1 MPDLASSG
9 YAAGAAAERARHR
22 NWAQGVAGLAR
33 GANTIMNESAKL
45 VNAVITQEDDK
56 INDWWERDAAG
67 DEIAGQKSD
76 GWIDRAQQQ
85 SVIDPENTLRI
96 YESAWNENVTADRI
110 MEGAGVS
117 RSAAERWLKNQGAEM
132 RSRVMDIAQDGQT
145 RAYETKAYD
154 NQISY
159 GMMLSS
165 DPEISRED
173 FEKGYTERLDST
185 GLDPES
191 YLYQRLSLDRP
202 ENALKFSQN
211 YAESHTKWSVEQNAK
226 TGFMTRMDA
235 MDEAEKLFRQNAPQT
250 DEPSIQYQIEQQAEI
265 IRDNAGTY
273 YDEIVTGVVTD
284 SEQRMTQGAQEF
296 ARMVQ
301 ENPEFSMTDEEFDT
315 FVRETLGMDPDN
327 NEIDR
332 RNVAMLYETI
342 AGGRTTAADATVARY
357 INENQEAVDN
367 AYAGLEQRIKE
378 GAPISVRSYTFT
390 LQGEV
395 IARDSEGDVIQGAP
409 VPFPEEQ
416 YVSSSAAMNTIFRA
430 YQTSK
435 LIGEEGGE
443 VIIPTEYGDIVD
455 LIPEDLKQN
464 PETYRAALEAINSY
478 GAKRAT
484 LMSASMEEKAMNVAT
499 NISYTEQERRNLLAQ
514 MYAAKEIDLDS
525 YTSGLSKIDFAY
537 KEERE
542 LVLGMLKSYIDVQ
555 GDAMP
560 EHLYD
565 QMTSNIDFLD
575 GLDKWIIS
583 WAQNGGTLQSAG
595 AEQYIQ
601 NQVSIFGSAMM
612 LDEMNASYAG
622 LVSEIIDGD
631 MLIGNTYALSESN
644 PAKLVQ
650 MRDQGELMWVRNDVC
665 SAIRQQMSLADSSIT
680 TSADDLLGAAS
691 DLLFGSDYESL
702 SDYQKSIVDV
712 HATLAI
718 YDQTN
723 FELLHDTFVTGQN
736 LGNYKEVT
744 VRMGNGTRTG
754 ILGDDGFVYFM
765 PNCSF
770 DQNQAAS
777 YFYVGTNS
785 DIYDSAMSGEDVRI
799 DLAGYAIGIYKK
811 PSADQI
817 GQRERPAE
825 GPSSL
830 SDWKDY
836 VSVERRGRVQDVI
849 IDNRLWDV
857 VNEDNIDELMNMVSR
872 DPELKQF
879 YGQIQNAWGNHIAYG
894 YSFDQ
899 IHESTPVPEG
909 TSGLRELTAPRVY
922 SIADDPM
929 LIVGKKNIMTM
940 QVRKNNA

>member
-1 MPDLASSG
+1 MPDLAASG
-9 YAAGAAAERARHR
+9 YAAGAAVERARHK
-22 NWAQGVAGLAR
+22 NWAQGVAGIAR
-33 GANTIMNESAKL
+33 GVNTIMTKSADI
-45 VNAVITQEDDK
+45 VNAVITQEDGK
-56 INDWWERDAAG
+56 ISDYVERELAG
-67 DEIAGQKSD
+67 DEVAGQKTE
-76 GWIDRAQQQ
+76 GWMDIAQKN
-85 SVIDPENTLRI
+85 SVVDPDNTLKI
-96 YESAWNENVTADRI
+96 YEDAWNENVNVDRI

-117 RSAAERWLKNQGAEM
+117 RAAAERWLRNQGTELHA
-132 RSRVMDIAQDGQT
+132 RVMDIAQDGQT

-154 NQISY
+154 DQIGY
-159 GMMLSS
+159 GKVLASRPEMTIDEFRSKYNERYEAS
-165 DPEISRED
+165 GFDPSTAY
-173 FEKGYTERLDST
+173 GYSM
-185 GLDPES
+185 
-191 YLYQRLSLDRP
+191 SLDNP
-202 ENALKFSQN
+202 DVAMEFSSI
-211 YAESHTKWSVEQNAK
+211 YAEAKTKYDIEQNAK
-226 TGFMTRMDA
+226 TGFMTKQDA
-235 MDEAEKLFRQNAPQT
+235 MDMAEELFRQNMPDAS
-250 DEPSIQYQIEQQAEI
+250 DDPSLQYDIDVMAEA
-265 IRDNAGTY
+265 IRKDASGY
-273 YDEIVTGVVTD
+273 YDEITTGVVND

-332 RNVAMLYETI
+332 RNAAMLYETI
-342 AGGRTTAADATVARY
+342 AGGRSSAGNAKVVEWLSVP
-357 INENQEAVDN
+357 ENRKSLDDFFAS
-367 AYAGLEQRIKE
+367 LEQSRLD
-378 GAPISVRSYTFT
+378 GTPVSSRSYSFT
-390 LQGEV
+390 AQGV
-395 IARDSEGDVIQGAP
+395 TARDSEGNIMQNATLP
-409 VPFPEEQ
+409 YSEEQ
-416 YVSSSAAMNTIFRA
+416 YVSSSAALNTIFRA
-430 YQTSK
+430 YDAQVAS
-435 LIGEEGGE
+435 EEGPE
-443 VIIPTEYGDIVD
+443 DIISTEYGEILDMM
-455 LIPEDLKQN
+455 PEELRND
-464 PETYRAALEAINSY
+464 PEAFKAAVNYVNNY
-478 GAKRAT
+478 GAQRAT

-514 MYAAKEIDLDS
+514 MYAAGEIDLDS
-525 YTSGLSKIDFAY
+525 YTSGLSKIDFVY

-583 WAQNGGTLQSAG
+583 WAQNGGNLQSAG

-601 NQVSIFGSAMM
+601 NQVSIFGSGMI

-680 TSADDLLGAAS
+680 TSADDLLGTAS

-785 DIYDSAMSGEDVRI
+785 DIYNSAMSGEDVRI
-799 DLAGYAIGIYKK
+799 DLAGYAIGTYKK
-811 PSADQI
+811 PPETIAESHRTRNADIVRNYTEFIEPSAEGFIVSDEVVRADQ
-817 GQRERPAE
+817 GTKERFLSKVLADKNLQHSYEEIYRQIYPNGRYGSSQPNYSMSSSAVYK
-825 GPSSL
+825 PS
-830 SDWKDY
+830 
-836 VSVERRGRVQDVI
+836 
-849 IDNRLWDV
+849 
-857 VNEDNIDELMNMVSR
+857 
-872 DPELKQF
+872 
-879 YGQIQNAWGNHIAYG
+879 
-894 YSFDQ
+894 
-899 IHESTPVPEG
+899 
-909 TSGLRELTAPRVY
+909 
-922 SIADDPM
+922 DDPM

-940 QVRKNNA
+940 QARKNNA

>member
-1 MPDLASSG
+1 MPDLAASG
-9 YAAGAAAERARHR
+9 YAAGAAVERARHK
-22 NWAQGVAGLAR
+22 NWAQGVAGIAR
-33 GANTIMNESAKL
+33 GVNTIMTKSADI
-45 VNAVITQEDDK
+45 VNAVITQEDGK
-56 INDWWERDAAG
+56 ISDYVERELAG
-67 DEIAGQKSD
+67 DEVAGQKTE
-76 GWIDRAQQQ
+76 GWMDIAQKN
-85 SVIDPENTLRI
+85 SVVDPDNTLKI
-96 YESAWNENVTADRI
+96 YEDAWNENVNVDRI

-117 RSAAERWLKNQGAEM
+117 RAAAERWLRNQGAELHA
-132 RSRVMDIAQDGQT
+132 RVMDIAQDGQT

-154 NQISY
+154 DQIGY
-159 GMMLSS
+159 GKVLASRPEMTIDEFRSKYNERYEAS
-165 DPEISRED
+165 GFDPSTAY
-173 FEKGYTERLDST
+173 GYSM
-185 GLDPES
+185 
-191 YLYQRLSLDRP
+191 SLDNP
-202 ENALKFSQN
+202 DVAMEFSSI
-211 YAESHTKWSVEQNAK
+211 YAEAKTKYDIEQNAK
-226 TGFMTRMDA
+226 SGFMTKQDA
-235 MDEAEKLFRQNAPQT
+235 MDMAEELFRQNMPDAA
-250 DEPSIQYQIEQQAEI
+250 DDPSLQYDIDVMAEA
-265 IRDNAGTY
+265 IRKDASGY
-273 YDEIVTGVVTD
+273 YDEIVTGVVND

-342 AGGRTTAADATVARY
+342 AGGRATAADATVARY

-390 LQGEV
+390 PQGEV
-395 IARDSEGDVIQGAP
+395 IARDSEGNVIQGAP
-409 VPFPEEQ
+409 VPFSEEQ

-455 LIPEDLKQN
+455 LIPEELKQN

-478 GAKRAT
+478 GTKRAT

-525 YTSGLSKIDFAY
+525 YTSGLSKIDFVY

-601 NQVSIFGSAMM
+601 NQVSIFGSGMM

-622 LVSEIIDGD
+622 LVSEIVDGD

-665 SAIRQQMSLADSSIT
+665 SAIRQQLSLADSSIT
-680 TSADDLLGAAS
+680 TSADDVLGTAS

-723 FELLHDTFVTGQN
+723 FELLHDTFVKGQD
-736 LGNYKEVT
+736 LGNYKEVS

-765 PNCSF
+765 PNCSY

-785 DIYDSAMSGEDVRI
+785 DIYASAMNGEDVRI
-799 DLAGYAIGIYKK
+799 DLAGYAIGTYKK
-811 PSADQI
+811 PSETIAESHRTRNEDIVRNYAEFIEPSAEGFIVSEEVTRADQ
-817 GQRERPAE
+817 GTKERFLSKVLADRNLQHGYEEIYRQLYPNGRYGSAQ
-825 GPSSL
+825 PNYSMTSS
-830 SDWKDY
+830 
-836 VSVERRGRVQDVI
+836 
-849 IDNRLWDV
+849 
-857 VNEDNIDELMNMVSR
+857 
-872 DPELKQF
+872 
-879 YGQIQNAWGNHIAYG
+879 A
-894 YSFDQ
+894 
-899 IHESTPVPEG
+899 
-909 TSGLRELTAPRVY
+909 VY
-922 SIADDPM
+922 KPLDDPM
-929 LIVGKKNIMTM
+929 LIAGKKNIMTM
-940 QVRKNNA
+940 QARKNNA

>member
-1 MPDLASSG
+1 MPDLAASG
-9 YAAGAAAERARHR
+9 YAAGAAVERARHK
-22 NWAQGVAGLAR
+22 NWAQGVAGIAR
-33 GANTIMNESAKL
+33 GVNTIMTKSADI

-56 INDWWERDAAG
+56 INDWWQRDAAG
-67 DEIAGQKSD
+67 DEVAGQKSE

-85 SVIDPENTLRI
+85 SVIDPENTMKI
-96 YESAWNENVTADRI
+96 YENAWNENVTADRI

-117 RSAAERWLKNQGAEM
+117 RAAAERWLKNQGAEM
-132 RSRVMDIAQDGQT
+132 HTRVMDIAQDGQI
-145 RAYETKAYD
+145 RAYETKVYD

-165 DPEISRED
+165 NPEITLED
-173 FEKGYTERLDST
+173 FKSGYTERLDNT

-250 DEPSIQYQIEQQAEI
+250 DEPSIQYQIDQQAEI
-265 IRDNAGTY
+265 IRENAGTY
-273 YDEIVTGVVTD
+273 YDEIVTGVVND

-332 RNVAMLYETI
+332 RNAAMLYETI
-342 AGGRTTAADATVARY
+342 AEGRATAADATAARY

-390 LQGEV
+390 PQGEV
-395 IARDSEGDVIQGAP
+395 IARDSEGNVIQGAP
-409 VPFPEEQ
+409 VPFSEEQ
-416 YVSSSAAMNTIFRA
+416 YVSSSAAMNTMFNARR
-430 YQTSK
+430 SLK
-435 LIGEEGGE
+435 LAEGGE
-443 VIIPTEYGDIVD
+443 VIIPTEYGEIVD
-455 LIPEDLKQN
+455 LIPEELKQN

-525 YTSGLSKIDFAY
+525 YTSGLSKIDFVY

-583 WAQNGGTLQSAG
+583 WAQNGGNLQSAG

-601 NQVSIFGSAMM
+601 NQVSIFGSGMM
-612 LDEMNASYAG
+612 LDEMNVSYAG
-622 LVSEIIDGD
+622 LVSEIIDSD

-680 TSADDLLGAAS
+680 TSAEDILGTAS

-744 VRMGNGTRTG
+744 VRMGNGTRAG

-785 DIYDSAMSGEDVRI
+785 DIYNSAMSGEDVRI
-799 DLAGYAIGIYKK
+799 DLAGYAIGTYKK
-811 PSADQI
+811 PPETIAESHRTRNADIVRNYTEFIEPSAEGFIVSDEVVRADQ
-817 GQRERPAE
+817 GTKERFLSKVLADKNLQHSYEEIYRQIYPN
-825 GPSSL
+825 GRYGSSQPNYSL
-830 SDWKDY
+830 S
-836 VSVERRGRVQDVI
+836 S
-849 IDNRLWDV
+849 
-857 VNEDNIDELMNMVSR
+857 S
-872 DPELKQF
+872 
-879 YGQIQNAWGNHIAYG
+879 A
-894 YSFDQ
+894 
-899 IHESTPVPEG
+899 
-909 TSGLRELTAPRVY
+909 VY
-922 SIADDPM
+922 KPSDDPM

-940 QVRKNNA
+940 QARKNNA